1 MKKINLLFVEENR
14 DGTVG
19 GSHYLLLD
27 LINQIDD
34 AKFNVQVLFYE
45 KNKLVDLFEKRAE
58 VLIVKKPHGCNIV
71 KNVKT
76 SSPLYYLLKTIQVI
90 INFFTTV
97 LFPLISFIRIILTND
112 IHIIQLNDT
121 VFSGFD
127 WVLAAK
133 ITRRKIIAHERGIH
147 TAPPRQLFFSPSFHT
162 TFFDH
167 ILGMSESTR
176 HNMQELNVDLTN
188 RYTTFY
194 DRLDI
199 SAFTSRVKKHPD
211 TIRAEF
217 NVPENAVLIGIVGNI
232 KRWKGQLVVIDSVKL
247 LADKGYNLFC
257 LIVGDHS
264 RVLQDDLSYFAE
276 IEGKIT
282 NNGLGN
288 IVKLTGHRSDVPD
301 IMNTLDIVIHASTLP
316 EPFGMVILEGMAL
329 GKPVIAAASGGPLE
343 IIQNDISGIL
353 VPPGDP
359 VRLSESVGGLISNP
373 QKRKSLGMAAKE
385 RIQEKFSKLD
395 MKFLEELYVRLASR

>member
-1 MKKINLLFVEENR
+1 
-14 DGTVG
+14 
-19 GSHYLLLD
+19 
-27 LINQIDD
+27 
-34 AKFNVQVLFYE
+34 
-45 KNKLVDLFEKRAE
+45 
-58 VLIVKKPHGCNIV
+58 
-71 KNVKT
+71 
-76 SSPLYYLLKTIQVI
+76 
-90 INFFTTV
+90 
-97 LFPLISFIRIILTND
+97 
-112 IHIIQLNDT
+112 
-121 VFSGFD
+121 
-127 WVLAAK
+127 
-133 ITRRKIIAHERGIH
+133 
-147 TAPPRQLFFSPSFHT
+147 
-162 TFFDH
+162 
-167 ILGMSESTR
+167 
-176 HNMQELNVDLTN
+176 
-188 RYTTFY
+188 
-194 DRLDI
+194 
-199 SAFTSRVKKHPD
+199 
-211 TIRAEF
+211 
-217 NVPENAVLIGIVGNI
+217 
-232 KRWKGQLVVIDSVKL
+232 
-247 LADKGYNLFC
+247 
-257 LIVGDHS
+257 
-264 RVLQDDLSYFAE
+264 LSYFAE